1 MCSTRHIDPNIRRTT
16 SHRHNNPDP
25 WNARPFNFGQSGD
38 QVYLVPYNNF
48 SAVVAPMSPGRN
60 SMNWACCFDNQH
72 VAATLHGVDA
82 ASTRARPA
90 VGLHMQSVLSSSLSF
105 HTLEFGRH
113 TVEGQASSQGGRG
126 QVWSDSCKSYSAEQ
140 QGSGCCYGLLA
151 FMTKTRGC
159 KRLTL
164 VTVASQ
170 LYVTWYSC
178 SSVGPLSVCLY
189 WLDQLA

>member
-1 MCSTRHIDPNIRRTT
+1 MQRCAAQDTLILIFDEPQVIGTITQTRGTRAPLTLDNLGIKCIRSPTT
-16 SHRHNNPDP
+16 TFQP
-25 WNARPFNFGQSGD
+25 WLRLCRQHTAS
-38 QVYLVPYNNF
+38 
-48 SAVVAPMSPGRN
+48 SPGRN

-72 VAATLHGVDA
+72 VAAKLHVVDA

-159 KRLTL
+159 KRLTHGRC
-164 VTVASQ
+164 V
-170 LYVTWYSC
+170 
-178 SSVGPLSVCLY
+178 
-189 WLDQLA
+189 